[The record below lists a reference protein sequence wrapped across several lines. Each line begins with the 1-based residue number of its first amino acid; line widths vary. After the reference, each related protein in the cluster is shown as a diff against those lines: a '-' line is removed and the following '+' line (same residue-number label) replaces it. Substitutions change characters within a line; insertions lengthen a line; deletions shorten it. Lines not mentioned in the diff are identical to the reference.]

1 MTKAATGSWRI
12 LNGETATFAEN
23 AEMIITV
30 REKLPI
36 RAAAQDAKQK
46 NQLLRELYFITVS
59 SLFTKL
65 FT

>member
-12 LNGETATFAEN
+12 LNGKKASFAES
-23 AEMIITV
+23 AEMIIIV
-30 REKLPI
+30 KVKLLI
-36 RAAAQDAKQK
+36 HDAAQDAKLK
-46 NQLLRELYFITVS
+46 NQLLPEPYFIIAS